1 MSLSDTPSGPGRPR
15 EFEIDAAVESAM
27 QVFWTRGYHGTSL
40 VDLIDGTGLSRGSL
54 YKAFGDKHG
63 LFLFALD
70 RYISQSL
77 VRLLC
82 TLQKPGS
89 AKAAIRETVTRLA
102 ELSCK
107 KEGRRG
113 CMLVATA
120 TEMVP
125 HDDAIAERV
134 NAMIDRIRHAY
145 AEAIVRGQASGEI
158 APHHDAQAL
167 ATLIVCLT
175 HGMRTLGKVGAV
187 DKQINALVDSAMRLL
202 D

>member
-1 MSLSDTPSGPGRPR
+1 
-15 EFEIDAAVESAM
+15 M
-27 QVFWTRGYHGTSL
+27 QVFWTRGYNGTSL

-63 LFLFALD
+63 LFLSALD

-77 VRLLC
+77 VRLLG
-82 TLQKPGS
+82 TLEQPGS
-89 AKAAIRETVTRLA
+89 AKAAIRETLMRLA
-102 ELSCK
+102 EMSCR

-120 TEMVP
+120 MEMVS
-125 HDDAIAERV
+125 HDDDVAERV
-134 NAMIDRIRHAY
+134 KAMVDRIRHAY
-145 AEAIVRGQASGEI
+145 AKAIARGQASGEI
-158 APHHDAQAL
+158 PAHHDPQTL
-167 ATLIVCLT
+167 ATVIVSLT

-187 DKQINALVDSAMRLL
+187 DKQITAVVETAMRLL

>member
-1 MSLSDTPSGPGRPR
+1 MSLPDLPSGPGRPR

-27 QVFWTRGYHGTSL
+27 QVFWTRGYNGTSL

-77 VRLLC
+77 IRLLG

-89 AKAAIRETVTRLA
+89 AKAAIRETLTRLA
-102 ELSCK
+102 EMSCQE
-107 KEGRRG
+107 EGRRG

-120 TEMVP
+120 MEMVS
-125 HDDAIAERV
+125 HDDEIGERV
-134 NAMIDRIRHAY
+134 KSMVDRIRNAY
-145 AEAIVRGQASGEI
+145 AEAIARGQASGEI
-158 APHHDAQAL
+158 PAHHDAQSL
-167 ATLIVCLT
+167 ATLIVSLT
-175 HGMRTLGKVGAV
+175 HGMRTLGKVGAI
-187 DKQINALVDSAMRLL
+187 DKQMTSVVGSAMRLL

>member
-1 MSLSDTPSGPGRPR
+1 MSLSHLPSGPGRPR

-27 QVFWTRGYHGTSL
+27 QVFWTRGYNGTSL

-63 LFLFALD
+63 LFLSALD

-77 VRLLC
+77 VRLLS
-82 TLQKPGS
+82 TLDQPGS
-89 AKAAIRETVTRLA
+89 AKAAIRETLMRLA
-102 ELSCK
+102 EMSCR

-120 TEMVP
+120 MEMVS
-125 HDDAIAERV
+125 HDDDVAERV
-134 NAMIDRIRHAY
+134 KTMVDRIRHAY
-145 AEAIVRGQASGEI
+145 AKAIARGQASGEI
-158 APHHDAQAL
+158 PAHHDPQTL
-167 ATLIVCLT
+167 ATVIVSLT

-187 DKQINALVDSAMRLL
+187 DKQMTAVVETAMRLL